1 MSAEHSTQRTEQLIE
16 AALWLRLSG
25 DVEGARRLLEQALK
39 LDPTNARAQEQLR
52 ETHQPAPHVPR
63 TITNPFIRVD
73 PLAPAAPPA
82 LLEDWTVETS
92 RRLTPN
98 ASSAWDSAVNPGV
111 HLSSASPAQRDA
123 LDLIE
128 SDSRDPDPQDAGP
141 LTSGAREEVATLL
154 RGAEDL
160 LGLDD
165 HSGAMDLLLKARELA
180 PANPDVQALLD
191 RSEHTLMAMLES
203 KLGDLGRLPKVR
215 LKDDEIIWLNLD
227 HRAGFMLAQIDGTV
241 SYEDLFALSGMSRLD
256 TARIL
261 AQLLEEGVIAS

>member
-1 MSAEHSTQRTEQLIE
+1 MSADRTEQLIE

-25 DVEGARRLLEQALK
+25 DSDGARRLLEQALK
-39 LDPTNARAQEQLR
+39 LDPDNARARQQLQETGL
-52 ETHQPAPHVPR
+52 PPLPIPR

-73 PLAPAAPPA
+73 SPATAAAPEQ
-82 LLEDWTVETS
+82 LQDWGAETS
-92 RRLTPN
+92 RTLTPD
-98 ASSAWDSAVNPGV
+98 ASSAWDSAANPGV
-111 HLSSASPAQRDA
+111 HLRSVPPAQRAA

-128 SDSRDPDPQDAGP
+128 ADSQSPGP
-141 LTSGAREEVATLL
+141 LTSAVRNEVQTLL
-154 RGAEDL
+154 QGAEDL

-180 PANPDVQALLD
+180 PGEPQVQALIE

-203 KLGDLGRLPKVR
+203 KLGDLGRVPKVR

-241 SYEDLFALSGMSRLD
+241 SYDDLFALSGMSRLD

-261 AQLLEEGVIAS
+261 AQLLEEGVITS

>member
-1 MSAEHSTQRTEQLIE
+1 MSPERSEQRIEQLIE

-25 DVEGARRLLEQALK
+25 DVEGARKLLEQALK
-39 LDPTNARAQEQLR
+39 LDPHNERALQQLR
-52 ETHQPAPHVPR
+52 ETHQPAPHKPR
-63 TITNPFIRVD
+63 TITNPFIRLD
-73 PLAPAAPPA
+73 SPEPPA
-82 LLEDWTVETS
+82 TLEAWGVEAS
-92 RRLTPN
+92 RKLVPD

-111 HLSSASPAQRDA
+111 HLSSASLAKRDA
-123 LDLIE
+123 LDLIA
-128 SDSRDPDPQDAGP
+128 SDSPEPSP
-141 LTSGAREEVATLL
+141 LDTGAREEVATLL

-165 HSGAMDLLLKARELA
+165 HSGAMELLLKARELA
-180 PANPDVQALLD
+180 PAEPQVQALLE
-191 RSEHTLMAMLES
+191 RSEQVLMTMLES

-261 AQLLEEGVIAS
+261 AQLLDEGVIAS